1 MTLEKILHSQ
11 GFGSR
16 KQCRQLIWNEQVSV
30 AGRLITDT
38 DEDLPC
44 DGLVF
49 NVNGKEWM
57 YRQQLYIALHKPPD
71 YECSRK
77 PSHHPG
83 ILTLLPQEYLNRNIQ
98 PVGRLDHDTT
108 GLLLLSD
115 DGAFIHAQSSPKRH
129 VQKIYEATVFEAV
142 TPQLIAQL
150 QEGVK
155 LIDEDK
161 PIAAQVRMLDT
172 HRLELS
178 IDQGKY
184 HQVKRML
191 AAAGNHCVSLRR
203 SAIGKLTLDSLDLP
217 MGQWCH
223 LEPEQLAQLV

>member
-1 MTLEKILHSQ
+1 
-11 GFGSR
+11 
-16 KQCRQLIWNEQVSV
+16 
-30 AGRLITDT
+30 
-38 DEDLPC
+38 
-44 DGLVF
+44 
-49 NVNGKEWM
+49 
-57 YRQQLYIALHKPPD
+57 
-71 YECSRK
+71 K

-83 ILTLLPQEYLNRNIQ
+83 ILTLLPREYVNRNTQ

-115 DGAFIHAQSSPKRH
+115 DGGFIHAQSSPKRH
-129 VQKIYEATVFEAV
+129 VLKTYEVTLFEAV
-142 TPQLIAQL
+142 TPHLVTRL

-161 PIAAQVRMLDT
+161 PIAAQVRTLDT
-172 HRLELS
+172 HLLELS

-184 HQVKRML
+184 HQVKRMV

-203 SAIGKLTLDSLDLP
+203 TAIGKLTLDSLGLP

-223 LEPEQLAQLV
+223 LEPGQLAQLV